1 MADSGVSEGVFS
13 MLIYESSR
21 VADMYMAPLDAF
33 SQVNTMLV
41 PLHIKERLRA
51 LPMPVLSLITDQVNA
66 LQERFV
72 AISLALFFRHP
83 SSFTRRVSISNIVC
97 FLICYVCSFWHFR
110 GYPYSHIG
118 HIAYSQNH
126 LLMAGRY
133 RWCLILSHQ
142 RVQDGGYH
150 YM

>member
-1 MADSGVSEGVFS
+1 

-41 PLHIKERLRA
+41 PSHIKERLRA

-83 SSFTRRVSISNIVC
+83 SSFTRRVSISSTV
-97 FLICYVCSFWHFR
+97 S
-110 GYPYSHIG
+110 
-118 HIAYSQNH
+118 
-126 LLMAGRY
+126 LLSDIFPNML
-133 RWCLILSHQ
+133 W
-142 RVQDGGYH
+142 
-150 YM
+150 M